1 MTNALSKLLHSLVIL
16 ALGLITACQD
26 KPDTVEDIGTPPP
39 LDLLPIE
46 ITITPT
52 PSPILKEELYGFWK
66 ITKLDEWKDGD
77 FVAFTDDTTMFSFKC
92 NNKSLFGEMSD
103 EGLWHAPLGR
113 FGTTEALC
121 VGEKESQDEA
131 MLTLMIGP
139 TKIERIGDG
148 SNTLRFFTDDHEM
161 IIERKWRD
169 GGKPDL
175 TQDALVGKWDILRF
189 DDYIPKTRLNGE
201 GRRSAFVDFYDDK
214 YSPGS
219 LGTYLNIGCNFSG
232 NALRLELGS
241 STPRLVHVPRDL
253 DYVAT
258 EMGCPPIL
266 DRRDKL
272 FFKMM
277 YQSPKLERWGEHRL
291 RLWTDNHELILEKT
305 EYGQSRNLIKN
316 YETIVG
322 KWQIIMANKAG
333 LGFGGHFSA
342 PEPLI
347 IAKDKI
353 QYGDLTPYLKNPRIW
368 RGKIEGEII
377 GDFGTRDCEAN
388 RLLSPDKLPPGAK
401 NNAICFV
408 LNTITGHP
416 IADPINL
423 PNLFQLTSGDYRITL
438 QRSGTDRFTRPKP
451 LTK

>member
-1 MTNALSKLLHSLVIL
+1 
-16 ALGLITACQD
+16 
-26 KPDTVEDIGTPPP
+26 
-39 LDLLPIE
+39 
-46 ITITPT
+46 
-52 PSPILKEELYGFWK
+52 
-66 ITKLDEWKDGD
+66 
-77 FVAFTDDTTMFSFKC
+77 
-92 NNKSLFGEMSD
+92 
-103 EGLWHAPLGR
+103 
-113 FGTTEALC
+113 
-121 VGEKESQDEA
+121 
-131 MLTLMIGP
+131 
-139 TKIERIGDG
+139 
-148 SNTLRFFTDDHEM
+148 M

-175 TQDALVGKWDILRF
+175 TQDALVGTWDILRF

-219 LGTYLNIGCNFSG
+219 LGSYLNIGCNFSG

-316 YETIVG
+316 YETIEG